1 MLLNPWQVCGDA
13 CIDAG
18 KIVSGAF
25 VAVGHQSDQHE
36 IEAVTILLEFL
47 HTHNYDVKCCFSAA
61 INSIGST
68 TTHTVHSTY
77 L

>member
-1 MLLNPWQVCGDA
+1 MSIMATHFWHTKITTRARALLRQMLLNPWQVGGDA
-13 CIDAG
+13 GIDAG

-47 HTHNYDVKCCFSAA
+47 YTNM
-61 INSIGST
+61 T
-68 TTHTVHSTY
+68 
-77 L
+77 